1 MRTPINRSSGRRLT
15 ATLSIALLGA
25 LIQPSI
31 VLADTA
37 SEITAEIVN
46 ANAYVR
52 ENLKDMDTGIS
63 SKGSLQFWSSGGLV
77 QAVAADA
84 PVASYESFSLTPKHI
99 QVVVIE
105 EGKSAVAM
113 YYSEGSFHEKGNQPV
128 AHYMTRITEVYVKE
142 DGKWKTRAA
151 HYSPIAAGSGT
162 NQTAID

>member
-1 MRTPINRSSGRRLT
+1 MDLSMSPISRRRLT
-15 ATLSIALLGA
+15 ATLSVAALGML
-25 LIQPSI
+25 LQPAV

-37 SEITAEIVN
+37 AEIKAEIVN
-46 ANAYVR
+46 TNAYTR
-52 ENLKDMDTGIS
+52 KNLKDMDTGIS

-77 QAVAADA
+77 QEVAADA

-99 QVVVIE
+99 QVVVLE

-113 YYSEGSFHEKGNQPV
+113 YYAEGSFHEKGNQPV

-142 DGKWKTRAA
+142 GGKWKTRAA

>member
-84 PVASYESFSLTPKHI
+84 PVGSYESFSLTPKHI

>member
-1 MRTPINRSSGRRLT
+1 MTTPISRISGRRLT
-15 ATLSIALLGA
+15 ATVSIALLGA
-25 LIQPSI
+25 LMQPAI

-37 SEITAEIVN
+37 AEIKVEIVN

-52 ENLKDMDTGIS
+52 KNLKDMDTGVS

-77 QAVAADA
+77 QNVPADS
-84 PVASYESFSLTPKHI
+84 PVATYESFSLTPKHI
-99 QVVVIE
+99 QVVVVE

-113 YYSEGSFHEKGNQPV
+113 YYSEGSFHEKGNKPV

-142 DGKWKTRAA
+142 GGKWKTRAA
-151 HYSPIAAGSGT
+151 HDSPIAAGSGT